1 MKRLIVKAPAK
12 INLGL
17 NIISKRED
25 GFHNLET
32 IFYPIEGLFDVLTF
46 EEAPRYSLIT
56 KNLEIPDVKEN
67 LVTKAK
73 EMIEEFTGKELN
85 VKITLEKNIPVGGGL
100 GGGSSD
106 AAKTLLGLNEFFE
119 LNIPKREL
127 YKMALELGS
136 DVPFFLLSRP
146 AFAES
151 RGEIML
157 TLNFKINFPVL
168 LVNPGIHISTK
179 EAFGY
184 IEPKEEHID
193 YLKVSSLSDM
203 EMAKLNSLLK
213 NDFEDFVFSKYPE
226 IKQIKDKLTESGAFF
241 AMMTGTGSTV
251 YGIFESLAEAE
262 TARKKFK
269 DKYFT
274 FLEFETE

>member
-32 IFYPIEGLFDVLTF
+32 IFYPVEGLFDVLTF

-85 VKITLEKNIPVGGGL
+85 VKITLKKNIPVGGGL

>member
-85 VKITLEKNIPVGGGL
+85 VKITLKKNIPVGGGL